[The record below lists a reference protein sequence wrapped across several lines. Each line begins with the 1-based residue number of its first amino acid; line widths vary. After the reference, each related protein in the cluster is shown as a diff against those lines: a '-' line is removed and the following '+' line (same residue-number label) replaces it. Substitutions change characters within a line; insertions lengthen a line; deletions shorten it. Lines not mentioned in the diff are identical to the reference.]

1 MMLLPID
8 QHPADPG
15 LLSAVLI
22 YSLSLSFKMVGSVT
36 FTGSSCQQ
44 NIRSGHNTST
54 IPAPLFPSK
63 QTGPVPFLCYQGHKI
78 SRLQSH
84 DDNKMGLAVGGA
96 GKRKIGGLA
105 AAAGTGS
112 EAEEPIDKENIGG
125 VLDEDVYEEP
135 KHGKSAGTL
144 KITLN
149 KRRLS
154 SVTECGE
161 IEDMAEN
168 GDRLTLALNWF
179 KNNYYEHPTGSVSR
193 SDLYEKYSS
202 MCMMMQSEP
211 MNMATL
217 GKHLRNLFPGI
228 ITRRLGNRGN
238 SRYHYYGMAEIGV
251 AIEEA
256 PEGISSQVPLRR
268 RRKKDLPKQRKSA
281 RNDEDSDYSEEDEPR
296 PFRPIAL
303 RSTVNTTMDFLQ
315 CSPNHL
321 DYAEFL
327 RLQQEICGYAVGEGP
342 SENFN
347 RFATSYQ
354 NHTADILQKLIER
367 DFASIEGLIQ
377 AFWTGLDEIT
387 YDTVLDTEEAM
398 RLVSVAD
405 DYLYQV
411 GICVLMPDAVEPCP
425 LACLQSIR
433 VFSKSFE
440 HWFTSISPVTGA
452 PIIFGDH
459 IQLPSRLVDAK
470 IDLAKRFSMI
480 LRRRTSVNHLA
491 QAMHSVVNNK
501 AQVQQMIHDWD
512 HIDFASIRDQTKW
525 VFGSKEPFVSYS
537 NTLSPSSHA
546 F

>member
-1 MMLLPID
+1 MGP
-8 QHPADPG
+8 
-15 LLSAVLI
+15 S
-22 YSLSLSFKMVGSVT
+22 VG
-36 FTGSSCQQ
+36 
-44 NIRSGHNTST
+44 
-54 IPAPLFPSK
+54 
-63 QTGPVPFLCYQGHKI
+63 
-78 SRLQSH
+78 
-84 DDNKMGLAVGGA
+84 

-105 AAAGTGS
+105 S
-112 EAEEPIDKENIGG
+112 AETEDPIDKENIGG
-125 VLDEDVYEEP
+125 LLDEDVYEEQP
-135 KHGKSAGTL
+135 KPIQSAGTL
-144 KITLN
+144 KINLS

-161 IEDMAEN
+161 IEDMTEH
-168 GDRLTLALNWF
+168 GDKLTLALSWF
-179 KNNYYEHPTGSVSR
+179 KNNYYEHPTGSVTR
-193 SDLYEKYSS
+193 SELYEKYTS
-202 MCMMMQSEP
+202 MCLMMQSEP

-251 AIEEA
+251 PVEEA
-256 PEGISSQVPLRR
+256 PEGVSSQVPP
-268 RRKKDLPKQRKSA
+268 RRKQKKDSAKARRTSRK
-281 RNDEDSDYSEEDEPR
+281 DDDSEYSDDEPR

-303 RSTVNTTMDFLQ
+303 RTAVNPTMDFLQ
-315 CSPNHL
+315 CAPNHL

-342 SENFN
+342 SEE
-347 RFATSYQ
+347 FAQFARDYQ
-354 NHTADILQKLIER
+354 NHTADILQKLLER
-367 DFASIEGLIQ
+367 DFASIETVIQ
-377 AFWTGLDEIT
+377 AYWTGLDEIT
-387 YDTVLDTEEAM
+387 LDTVLDSEEAV

-440 HWFTSISPVTGA
+440 NWFTTTSPITGV
-452 PIIFGDH
+452 PLIFGNH
-459 IQLPSRLVDAK
+459 VQLPSRLVEVK
-470 IDLAKRFSMI
+470 IDLAKRFSLI

-512 HIDFASIRDQTKW
+512 HIDFASIRDHTKW

-537 NTLSPSSHA
+537 TTFPCSHA
-546 F
+546 LVLIFASRGQCKKLSL